1 MKTSSSRVRSFRFGP
16 GSLESLE
23 LRTWT
28 VRRNGD
34 ARQLRGEL
42 VGTFVVDNGF
52 GQTRV
57 AIAERA
63 DGSSTEPAETS
74 QLLTA
79 ARNGDEDAALELA
92 DELLGWALDD
102 WVASN

>member
-1 MKTSSSRVRSFRFGP
+1 MNSRVRSFRFGP
-16 GSLESLE
+16 GAFESLE
-23 LRTWT
+23 LRAWT
-28 VRRNGD
+28 VRRNGES
-34 ARQLRGEL
+34 RQLRAEL

-63 DGSSTEPAETS
+63 DGWTSEPNAES

-79 ARNGDEDAALELA
+79 ARNGDEDAAFELA
-92 DELLGWALDD
+92 SDLLNWALDD
-102 WVASN
+102 ALL

>member
-1 MKTSSSRVRSFRFGP
+1 MKTSRTRTFRFGP

-42 VGTFVVDNGF
+42 VGTFVVDDGF

-63 DGSSTEPAETS
+63 NGWTSEPAEES

-79 ARNGDEDAALELA
+79 ARNGDEDAALDLA
-92 DELLGWALDD
+92 CQLLEWALED
-102 WVASN
+102 WGRDS